1 MPVTLSLVLTEDQ
14 MDLIYDALNEY
25 VRGCPDDLIERCDD
39 IMSEMYD
46 QFKVQRND

>member
-14 MDLIYDALNEY
+14 MDLIYDALNQY
-25 VRGCPDDLIERCDD
+25 VNGCPDDKIERCDD

-46 QFKVQRND
+46 QFKEQRND